1 MVCKNSPILVWFANI
16 KPVTA
21 AAVVVAAGVGVLWVD
36 DGEEVEEEALVVGGM
51 DSWSCCGDAPVQTVA
66 TWNDA
71 GPHGIKVM

>member
-21 AAVVVAAGVGVLWVD
+21 AAVVVVAAGVGVLWVD

-51 DSWSCCGDAPVQTVA
+51 DSWR
-66 TWNDA
+66 
-71 GPHGIKVM
+71 